1 MKKRWSLWSCIL
13 IITVLLFSG
22 AGCNNADP
30 NRKQGDSKEK
40 DDYQVDLSAAGVPE
54 YLDVDAM
61 AQRSYELAFML
72 AQTNFDSPE
81 KMSVNAMVQFAFC
94 HLFYENLC
102 EMPSSGVK
110 YREADAD
117 EIRSVIIKYFGDVNV
132 DIEKSDLYNRGHQKF
147 EMWEP
152 HYGADLYYK
161 AEARR
166 SEDGFIEVTAVFYG
180 DEEKSQ
186 VSGRTVLTVQDENGS
201 IFIKKLSSSLQ

>member
-1 MKKRWSLWSCIL
+1 MRKRWSLWLCIL

-22 AGCNNADP
+22 VGCNNADP
-30 NRKQGDSKEK
+30 NRKQGDSKEE
-40 DDYQVDLSAAGVPE
+40 DDYQVDLSAADVPE
-54 YLDVDAM
+54 YLNVDAM

-102 EMPSSGVK
+102 EMPASGVK

-152 HYGADLYYK
+152 HYGTALYYK

-201 IFIKKLSSSLQ
+201 IVIKKLSSSLQ